1 MLFPNGDV
9 INNVLRSNSGNTI
22 LYESSCSW
30 EWKDISLLS
39 RGMTTSEFKLV
50 ATDVVLSVDSDTSL
64 SSGIISEN
72 WKVEHS
78 LLV

>member
-1 MLFPNGDV
+1 
-9 INNVLRSNSGNTI
+9 
-22 LYESSCSW
+22 
-30 EWKDISLLS
+30 
-39 RGMTTSEFKLV
+39 MTTSEFKLV

-64 SSGIISEN
+64 SSVIISEN